1 MQLGKI
7 GDCIHRVTAKKPF
20 SKESYM
26 VGKNQQLERAQG
38 LTEYALI
45 LVLVSLVVII
55 VLQILG
61 PQVGNVFSQIISL
74 LTSF

>member
-1 MQLGKI
+1 
-7 GDCIHRVTAKKPF
+7 
-20 SKESYM
+20 M
-26 VGKNQQLERAQG
+26 VRINQSERGQG

-55 VLQILG
+55 VLQIFG

-74 LTSF
+74 LAPLT

>member
-1 MQLGKI
+1 MI
-7 GDCIHRVTAKKPF
+7 
-20 SKESYM
+20 
-26 VGKNQQLERAQG
+26 GKNQLERAQG